1 MYKEDSFVNDLLHL
15 NRFLWNKMKRKTKR
29 LFLDVFNLEDRIF
42 LSICKILFLDYIQ
55 KNVIEANK
63 IILNLG

>member
-42 LSICKILFLDYIQ
+42 LSICKILFMDYVQ
-55 KNVIEANK
+55 QNVIEANK

>member
-1 MYKEDSFVNDLLHL
+1 
-15 NRFLWNKMKRKTKR
+15 MKRKTKR

-42 LSICKILFLDYIQ
+42 LSICKILFMDYVQ
-55 KNVIEANK
+55 QNVIEANK